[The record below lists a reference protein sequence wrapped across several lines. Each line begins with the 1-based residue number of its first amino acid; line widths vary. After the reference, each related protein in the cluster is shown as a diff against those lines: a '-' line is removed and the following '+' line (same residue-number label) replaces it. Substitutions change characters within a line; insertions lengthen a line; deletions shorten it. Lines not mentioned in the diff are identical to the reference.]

1 MLIGFVLLITS
12 ATADAMPVTERIYS
26 NNDGCEHIKAR
37 IIERRPQASL
47 LCSPVYR

>member
-12 ATADAMPVTERIYS
+12 ATNAMPVTERIYS
-26 NNDGCEHIKAR
+26 NNDACEQIKAR
-37 IIERRPQASL
+37 LLERRPQASL